1 MISSALLPDAHASGW
16 SAASRGEARGNLLAV
31 PSTDKGAD
39 MRRVSIF
46 AAVAALLA
54 ITAAQAAELPEQ
66 IKQAGTVRLTVSSTY
81 APMEYR
87 DPATNELIGLDI
99 DLVSEIAKRLS
110 LKIVWSET
118 AFAEIVPALQTKRA
132 DFVISGI
139 SDRLSR
145 RETADF
151 VDYLKTGPQF
161 FVLAPNATQAAVDLC
176 GKKVGTT
183 RSSIFPVEIEKWSK
197 ANCEAA
203 GKPAVQFVPG
213 ENAIDV
219 RSQLKQGRIDAAV
232 QGSETLPYALKQEP
246 GKYRIVGEPFSSGYQ
261 GIMFR
266 KDEPALRQVVMDVL
280 ATMIADGAYQTILAK
295 WDLAANAVTEPMLN
309 AAAQ

>member
-1 MISSALLPDAHASGW
+1 
-16 SAASRGEARGNLLAV
+16 
-31 PSTDKGAD
+31 
-39 MRRVSIF
+39 MRRVQIF
-46 AAVAALLA
+46 AALAALLA
-54 ITAAQAAELPEQ
+54 ITAAEGAELPES
-66 IKQAGTVRLTVSSTY
+66 IRQAGAFRLTVSSTY

-87 DPATNELIGLDI
+87 DPATNELTGLDI
-99 DLVSEIAKRLS
+99 DLATEIAKRLS

-118 AFAEIVPALQTKRA
+118 AFAEIIPALQTKRA
-132 DFVISGI
+132 DFVISGV

-161 FVLAPNATQAAVDLC
+161 FVLAPSANQAAIDLC

-183 RSSIFPVEIEKWSK
+183 RSTIFPVEIEKWSK
-197 ANCEAA
+197 ANCEGA

-213 ENAIDV
+213 ENPIDV
-219 RSQLKQGRIDAAV
+219 RNQLKQSRIDAAV
-232 QGSETLPYALKQEP
+232 QGSETLPYALKQEQ
-246 GKYRIVGEPFSSGYQ
+246 GRYRVVGEPFSSGYQ

-266 KDEPALRQVVMDVL
+266 KDDTALRQVVMDVL
-280 ATMIADGAYQTILAK
+280 ATMIADGAYQTILTK
-295 WDLAANAVTEPMLN
+295 WDLAANAVTQPMLN

>member
-1 MISSALLPDAHASGW
+1 MTRLPI
-16 SAASRGEARGNLLAV
+16 AV
-31 PSTDKGAD
+31 G
-39 MRRVSIF
+39 F
-46 AAVAALLA
+46 AAA
-54 ITAAQAAELPEQ
+54 ITLTPVAAAELPEAL
-66 IKQAGTVRLTVSSTY
+66 KQAGALHLTVNSTY

-87 DPATNELIGLDI
+87 DPATNELTGFDI
-99 DLVSEIAKRLS
+99 DLATEIAKRLS

-118 AFAEIVPALQTKRA
+118 AFAEIIPALQTRRA

-139 SDRLSR
+139 SDRLAR

-161 FVLAPNATQAAVDLC
+161 FVLAPSSTEAAIDLC

-183 RSSIFPVEIEKWSK
+183 RSTVFPLEIEKWSK

-213 ENAIDV
+213 ENPIDV
-219 RSQLKQGRIDAAV
+219 RNQLKQGRIDAAV
-232 QGSETLPYALKQEP
+232 QGSETLLHALKREP
-246 GKYRIVGEPFSSGYQ
+246 GKYRVVGAPFSSGYQ

-266 KDEPALRQVVMDVL
+266 KDDTALRQVVMDVL
-280 ATMIADGAYQTILAK
+280 TTMIADGTYQAILAK
-295 WDLAANAVTEPMLN
+295 WDLTANAVTQPTLN

>member
-1 MISSALLPDAHASGW
+1 
-16 SAASRGEARGNLLAV
+16 
-31 PSTDKGAD
+31 
-39 MRRVSIF
+39 MRRVAIF
-46 AAVAALLA
+46 AAFAALLS
-54 ITAAQAAELPEQ
+54 IAAARAAELPDQ
-66 IKQAGTVRLTVSSTY
+66 IKQAGALRLTVSSTY

-87 DPATNELIGLDI
+87 DPATNELTGFDI
-99 DLVSEIAKRLS
+99 DLATEIAKRLS

-118 AFAEIVPALQTKRA
+118 AFAEIIPALQTKRA

-139 SDRLSR
+139 TDRLSR

-161 FVLAPNATQAAVDLC
+161 FVLTPSSTQAAIDLC

-183 RSSIFPVEIEKWSK
+183 RSTIFPLEIEKWSK

-213 ENAIDV
+213 ENPIDV
-219 RSQLKQGRIDAAV
+219 RNQLKQGRIDAAV
-232 QGSETLPYALKQEP
+232 QGSETLPHALKKEP
-246 GKYRIVGEPFSSGYQ
+246 GKYRVVGGPFSSGYQ

-266 KDEPALRQVVMDVL
+266 KDDTALRQVVMDVL
-280 ATMIADGAYQTILAK
+280 ATMIADGAYQAILAK
-295 WDLAANAVTEPMLN
+295 WDLAANAVTQPMLN

>member
-1 MISSALLPDAHASGW
+1 MRRIQI
-16 SAASRGEARGNLLAV
+16 SAA
-31 PSTDKGAD
+31 
-39 MRRVSIF
+39 F
-46 AAVAALLA
+46 AALAAV
-54 ITAAQAAELPEQ
+54 TAAQAAELPES
-66 IKQAGTVRLTVSSTY
+66 IKQAGALRLTVSSTY

-87 DPATNELIGLDI
+87 DPATNQLVGLDI
-99 DLVSEIAKRLS
+99 DLASELAKRLS

-118 AFAEIVPALQTKRA
+118 PFAEIIPALQTKRA

-161 FVLAPNATQAAVDLC
+161 FVLADNAAQATIDLC

-183 RSSIFPVEIEKWSK
+183 RSTSFPVEIEKWSK

-203 GKPAVQFVPG
+203 GKPAVQFAPG
-213 ENAIDV
+213 ENAVDV
-219 RSQLKQGRIDAAV
+219 RNQLKQGRIDAAV
-232 QGSETLPYALKQEP
+232 QGSETLPYAQQQEV
-246 GKYRIVGEPFSSGYQ
+246 GKYRVVGEPFSSGYQ

-266 KDEPALRQVVMDVL
+266 KDDIALREVVMVAL
-280 ATMIADGAYQTILAK
+280 AAMIADGAYKTILTK
-295 WDLAANAVTEPMLN
+295 WGLADNAVVQPMMN
-309 AAAQ
+309 AATQ